1 MINRKRILFEASEDG
16 PEWVVVY
23 HFGLLEFDDDMNNV
37 ETTEIILN
45 APDFETAVRYAQQYL
60 RKMQSEE
67 ETAEQWATAEIQAVE
82 LH

>member
-1 MINRKRILFEASEDG
+1 MINRKRILFEAEDEG

-23 HFGLLEFDDDMNNV
+23 HMGSTEFDDDMNNS
-37 ETTEIILN
+37 ETTEITLN

-60 RKMQSEE
+60 RKMKSEE
-67 ETAEQWATAEIQAVE
+67 DTAEEWADAEIQAVE